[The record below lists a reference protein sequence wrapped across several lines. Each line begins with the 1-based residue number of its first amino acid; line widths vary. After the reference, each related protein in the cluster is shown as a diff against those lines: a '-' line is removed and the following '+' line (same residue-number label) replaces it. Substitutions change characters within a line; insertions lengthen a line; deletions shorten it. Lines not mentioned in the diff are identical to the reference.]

1 MDDLNKAI
9 NSWRDFIVHERKFS
23 EHSSSAYLID
33 LNYFCKFIADH
44 YSTTCSMEL
53 LKTLS
58 LADFRAWLS
67 YRRQENFAFSSTTRA
82 IAAVKN
88 FFKYLIRFHNF
99 SNKAIFNLKSPK
111 LLDSLPKAL
120 NEVQTNSALV
130 NATEISKEP
139 WIAMRDQAL
148 LYILYGCGLR
158 ISEALSLKVKDLSK
172 NMLLIRGKGNKER
185 MVPIIES
192 VVEHIKQYLSICPFT
207 RNDEDF
213 IFVGKQG
220 KALDPGVFQ
229 RQIRTLRR
237 MLNLPETTTPHAFRH
252 SFATHILANGGDLK
266 SIQELLGHQDLNTT
280 QRYTKIETSHLL
292 DVYNKAHPHSYGNK
306 STVK

>member
-1 MDDLNKAI
+1 MDDLGKAI
-9 NSWRDFIVHERKFS
+9 NSWHDFIVHERNFS

-33 LNYFCKFIADH
+33 LNYFCKFMTDH
-44 YSTTCSMEL
+44 HSTSCSMAL
-53 LKTLS
+53 LETLS
-58 LADFRAWLS
+58 LGDFRAWLS

-88 FFKYLIRFHNF
+88 FFKYLIRFHGF

-111 LLDSLPKAL
+111 LSASLPKAL
-120 NEVQTNSALV
+120 NEIQTNSALA
-130 NATEISKEP
+130 NSSEISKEP

-148 LYILYGCGLR
+148 LYLLYGCGLR
-158 ISEALSLKVKDLSK
+158 ISEALSLRVKDLSK
-172 NMLLIRGKGNKER
+172 NMILIHGKGNKER

-192 VVEHIKQYLSICPFT
+192 VTDHIKQYLKICPYT
-207 RNDEDF
+207 RNDEDL

-229 RQIRTLRR
+229 RQIRTLRNL
-237 MLNLPETTTPHAFRH
+237 LNLPETTTPHAFRH

-266 SIQELLGHQDLNTT
+266 SIQELLGHQDLHTT

-292 DVYNKAHPHSYGNK
+292 DVYSKAHPHSSTNK
-306 STVK
+306 K